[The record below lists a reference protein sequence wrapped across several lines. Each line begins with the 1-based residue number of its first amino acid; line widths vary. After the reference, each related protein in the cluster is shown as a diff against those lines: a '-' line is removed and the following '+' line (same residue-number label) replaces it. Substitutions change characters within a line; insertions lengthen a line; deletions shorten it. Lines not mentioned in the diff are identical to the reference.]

1 MQERVDTSDLESMRK
16 FINHSE
22 RVSNEAKNY
31 WYSVGGNFVKSVRP
45 GEIKAR
51 QDLNESAR
59 LLYSGFSLVQIED

>member
-1 MQERVDTSDLESMRK
+1 MRK

-22 RVSNEAKNY
+22 RVKNEIKNY
-31 WYSVGGNFVKSVRP
+31 LYSVGGNFVKSVRL

-59 LLYSGFSLVQIED
+59 VLYSGLSLVQIED